1 MWFYLIRG
9 GPILVVIGI
18 LSVMGGALVF
28 IQWFRLHQAERRRGK
43 PLEELARLLRK
54 REWFEARRTLDQH
67 GHPFLAPWRKCILL
81 LIEGNGEF
89 QDIQESVSIE
99 ANRLIA
105 ELESALVPLGTITMI
120 LPMVGFLGTVM
131 GLIGSFRQWE
141 LVGVHV
147 SLSALAGG
155 IYQAMITTAAGLITA
170 IPLYVLH
177 HLLVA
182 RTQRAALNFSSET
195 THLFRWI
202 KEGLMTEASP
212 ESEPLL
218 SSRS

>member
-18 LSVMGGALVF
+18 LSVIGGALVF
-28 IQWFRLHQAERRRGK
+28 IQWHRIRQAERSHGK
-43 PLEELARLLRK
+43 PLEELGRRFRK
-54 REWFEARRTLDQH
+54 RDWFEARRILDQD
-67 GHPFLAPWRKCILL
+67 GHPFLAPWRTCLPL
-81 LIEGNGEF
+81 LIEGNLEF
-89 QDIQESVSIE
+89 QDIQESVSVE
-99 ANRLIA
+99 GNRLIA

-120 LPMVGFLGTVM
+120 LPMVGFLGTVV

-141 LVGVHV
+141 LIGTHV

-155 IYQAMITTAAGLITA
+155 IYQAMITTAAGLMTA

-182 RTQRAALNFSSET
+182 RTQRVALNFSSET
-195 THLFRWI
+195 TQLFRWI
-202 KEGLMTEASP
+202 KEGLVTEASP
-212 ESEPLL
+212 ESEPAL
-218 SSRS
+218 SSQS